1 MCGWICGSQEEF
13 ESVRGKLKT
22 TACPHCKSVG
32 NLIRHGFLRGYDDKH
47 QRERTV
53 RAWRIFCS
61 NRNRATGCGR
71 TFSVWAANKVKRLF
85 LTADSLWSFLK
96 QAVSSGNKLQAFRKL
111 NSGLSDSAPYRI
123 WKRFHQAQCA
133 IRTALGSLC
142 KPPECASQQPA
153 ELTLA
158 HLESAFEQHPLGP
171 LAAFQV
177 TLQTF
182 LI

>member
-13 ESVRGKLKT
+13 ESVRAKLKT

-133 IRTALGSLC
+133 AGKGGQAALRQSAQYGLRLASTEG
-142 KPPECASQQPA
+142 PEDHRFPA
-153 ELTLA
+153 LA
-158 HLESAFEQHPLGP
+158 LFRICLG
-171 LAAFQV
+171 
-177 TLQTF
+177 
-182 LI
+182 